1 MKKRNIIICIL
12 SAVTLIIVSIALSMT
27 VFAKKRGGGSIVIND
42 NRTIALNAYDIS
54 IEVGETETLTA
65 KLSVGKGKFVW
76 ASSDESVATVTGKGE
91 VTGLKTGVTT
101 VSAEC
106 NGKKAEC
113 KVTVVLPDGY
123 PGFSKGDE
131 VIEVFV
137 GKTYTIDTEVTFNGE
152 KVEADLSYEVSDESV
167 ATVADGVVTGVKE
180 GSASINVSAEY
191 GGFAILKTV
200 TVKVYGKMM
209 IEASEENISLQ
220 LVSDNALNY
229 RSSVYFGVK
238 AYFDLNDVTEFVTD
252 VEWVSDDD
260 KTVTVTASA
269 DKDGA
274 KRALVSSVKA
284 GKTKIKCNFRYNEES
299 YAYSFDVTAE
309 KSVYSASEAVL
320 SDSVND
326 GNQTATLATNLS
338 ENCVITEALKA
349 TVGGNLLKVR
359 GTENGNVILD
369 RPTEL
374 EKGETAIILE
384 DEKWVCTFDGGV
396 YCTAVLT
403 NDSCEELQNGG
414 EISAG
419 SYYVLGEDINVGWT
433 SKTMDPIKVY
443 GVLDGKGHTL
453 KGITLDK
460 PDTGWLKD
468 PQDPSQTY
476 VSYIT
481 SNSGVIKNIAVEY
494 ETTADTHNGSLTFSN
509 IVQINEGEINNVFLT
524 AHVKGNAWYG
534 SVFVGKNYGVIRNC
548 VTVAPTYSTSNQG
561 LANRCSAYVAFSYGG
576 SIINCYTLGEKWDGM
591 NDSSAKGA
599 GKCYSEAYTGGITLK
614 NWRGS
619 TDMAEILSSDDFSA
633 ANGWSDYWTTDKYS
647 VSFSGKEISLIP
659 TTYLDLDFIEES
671 DGNIAISVP
680 EEITTLTGATIT
692 FNDKKVTP
700 VSLENG
706 ILTVKRGA
714 FDYGEYNIKIAYAEK
729 TYKALNVSFV
739 TKAIRASDAADFYK
753 LFTGDEDA
761 YYVLTEDIDF
771 GGKALVG
778 NITLKGTFE
787 GKGHTLKNFV
797 LDYSAGGPGAAD
809 NGWMCF
815 LFAENKVTIRN
826 VSFEYAM
833 KDAPN
838 DRIAIVDVNSGV
850 IENVYMKVNVIET
863 IQNDYQ
869 KGGAITREN
878 AGGTIRNCVVN
889 ITIKE
894 GVVVGK
900 DSNGSSYSAV
910 AAIAWYNQNGGVIE
924 RCYASVDNSDIPL
937 VSYNVDG
944 TVADSGVFA
953 TERELTDAIK
963 FDTALGWSGYFR
975 IVNGEIVFG

>member
-1 MKKRNIIICIL
+1 MKKKNIIICIL
-12 SAVTLIIVSIALSMT
+12 SAAVLAAVLIVLTLT
-27 VFAKKRGGGSIVIND
+27 VFVKNRGGETVIND
-42 NRTIALNAYDIS
+42 NRTVILNACDLS
-54 IEVGETETLTA
+54 LEVGETETLTA

-76 ASSDESVATVTGKGE
+76 TSSDESVASVTEKGA

-101 VSAEC
+101 VAAEC

-123 PGFSKGDE
+123 PRFSRGDE
-131 VIEVFV
+131 VIELFV
-137 GKTYTIDTEVTFNGE
+137 GKTYAIDTKVTFKGE
-152 KVEADLSYEVSDESV
+152 KVETSAAFEVADESV
-167 ATVADGVVTGVKE
+167 ATVANGVVTGVKE
-180 GSASINVSAEY
+180 GSTSIEVTAEY
-191 GGFAILKTV
+191 GGFAILKTI

-209 IEASEENISLQ
+209 IESSEENIFLQ
-220 LVSDNALNY
+220 LVSDTALNY

-238 AYFDLNDVTEFVTD
+238 AYFDLNDVTERITD
-252 VEWVSDDD
+252 VEWVSEDD
-260 KTVTVTASA
+260 KTVTVTASD

-284 GKTKIKCNFRYNEES
+284 GKTKIKYVFRYNGES
-299 YAYSFDVTAE
+299 YSYSFAVTAE
-309 KSVYSASEAVL
+309 KSVYAASEAVL
-320 SDSVND
+320 FDSEN
-326 GNQTATLATNLS
+326 GGEQTATLTANLS
-338 ENCVITEALKA
+338 ANCVITEALEA
-349 TVGGNLLKVR
+349 TVGGNRLKVR
-359 GTENGNVILD
+359 GTENGKVILD

-374 EKGETAIILE
+374 EKGETTIIIE
-384 DEKWVCTFDGGV
+384 DEKWICTFGGGV

-403 NDSCEELQNGG
+403 NESCKELQSGG

-419 SYYVLGEDINVGWT
+419 SYYVLGEDIDVGWT
-433 SKTMDPIKVY
+433 SKTMEPIKVY
-443 GVLDGKGHTL
+443 GVLDGKGHAL

-460 PDTGWLKD
+460 PDSGWLKD

-476 VSYIT
+476 LSYIT
-481 SNSGVIKNIAVEY
+481 SNSGVIKNIAIEY
-494 ETTADTHNGSLTFSN
+494 ETTANTHDGALTFSN

-524 AHVKGNAWYG
+524 ARVKGNAWYG
-534 SVFVGKNYGVIRNC
+534 SLFVGKNYGVLRNC

-561 LANRCSAYVAFSYGG
+561 LANRCSACVAFSYGG

-591 NDSSAKGA
+591 NDSSAKGV
-599 GKCYSEAYTGGITLK
+599 GKCYSEAYTGGVTLK

-619 TDMAEILSSDDFSA
+619 TDMAEMLSYDDFSEE
-633 ANGWSDYWTTDKYS
+633 NGWSEYWTTSKYS

-659 TTYLDLDFIEES
+659 TTYIELDFIEES
-671 DGNIAISVP
+671 DGNISIAVP
-680 EEITTLTGATIT
+680 EEITTLDGATVT
-692 FNDKKVTP
+692 LNDRKVTP

-706 ILTVKRGA
+706 ILTVKRGT
-714 FDYGEYNIKIAYAEK
+714 FDYGEYNIKIAYADK

-739 TKAIRASDAADFYK
+739 TKAIRASDASDFYN

-771 GGKALVG
+771 GGKALAG

-797 LDYSAGGPGAAD
+797 LDYSAGGPSAG
-809 NGWMCF
+809 NNEWMCF
-815 LFAENKVTIRN
+815 LFAENKGTIRN
-826 VSFEYAM
+826 VSFEYSM

-838 DRIAIVDVNSGV
+838 DRIAIVDVNSGL
-850 IENVYMKVNVIET
+850 IENVYMKVNVIEI

-889 ITIKE
+889 ITIAD
-894 GVVVGK
+894 GVIVGK
-900 DSNGSSYSAV
+900 DSVGSEYSAV

-924 RCYASVDNSDIPL
+924 RCYASVDDSEIPL

-944 TVADSGVFA
+944 TITDSGVFA
-953 TERELTDAIK
+953 TESDLTDAIR
-963 FDTALGWSGYFR
+963 FDAALGWSGYFK

>member
-1 MKKRNIIICIL
+1 MKKKKIIICVLAAVIL
-12 SAVTLIIVSIALSMT
+12 AAVLVVLSLT
-27 VFAKKRGGGSIVIND
+27 VFTKGCGGESTIIND
-42 NRTIALNAYDIS
+42 NRTLTLNAYDLS
-54 IEVGETETLTA
+54 LEVGETEMLTA

-76 ASSDESVATVTGKGE
+76 ASSDETVATVTDKGA
-91 VTGLKTGVTT
+91 VTGVKTGSTT

-123 PGFSKGDE
+123 PKFSRGNE

-137 GKTYTIDTEVTFNGE
+137 GKTYAIDTKVTFKGE
-152 KVEADLSYEVSDESV
+152 KVEADVSYEVADESV
-167 ATVADGVVTGVKE
+167 ATVANGVVSGVKE
-180 GSASINVSAEY
+180 GSTSINVSAEY
-191 GGFAILKTV
+191 GGFAILKTI
-200 TVKVYGKMM
+200 TVKVYGRMM
-209 IEASEENISLQ
+209 LEASEENILLQ

-238 AYFDLNDVTEFVTD
+238 AYFDLNDVTEFITD
-252 VEWVSDDD
+252 VEWVSGDD

-284 GKTKIKCNFRYNEES
+284 GRTKIKCIFKYNEEI

-326 GNQTATLATNLS
+326 GNQTATLETNLS

-359 GTENGNVILD
+359 GTEKGNVILD

-374 EKGETAIILE
+374 EKGETTIILE
-384 DEKWVCTFDGGV
+384 DEKWVCTFDGAV

-403 NDSCEELQNGG
+403 SASCKELQAGG

-460 PDTGWLKD
+460 PDAGWLKD
-468 PQDPSQTY
+468 PKDPSQTY

-481 SNSGVIKNIAVEY
+481 SNSGVIKNIAIEY
-494 ETTADTHNGSLTFSN
+494 ETTANTHNGSLTFSN
-509 IVQINEGEINNVFLT
+509 IIQINEGEINNVFLT

-534 SVFVGKNYGVIRNC
+534 SVFVGKNYGIMRNC
-548 VTVAPTYSTSNQG
+548 VMVAPTYSTSNQS
-561 LANRCSAYVAFSYGG
+561 LANRCSACVAFSYGG

-619 TDMAEILSSDDFSA
+619 TDMAEILSNDDFSA
-633 ANGWSDYWTTDKYS
+633 ENGWSDYWTTGKYS

-706 ILTVKRGA
+706 ILTIKRGA
-714 FDYGEYNIKIAYAEK
+714 FDYGEYNIKIAYADK

-739 TKAIRASDAADFYK
+739 TKAIRASDAADFYN

-815 LFAENKVTIRN
+815 LFAENKGTIRN

-910 AAIAWYNQNGGVIE
+910 AAVAWYNQGGGVIE
-924 RCYASVDNSDIPL
+924 HCYASVDDSEIPL

-944 TVADSGVFA
+944 TITDSGVFA
-953 TERELTDAIK
+953 TVSDLIDAIK
-963 FDTALGWSGYFR
+963 FDSALGWSGYFK
-975 IVNGEIVFG
+975 IVNDEIVFG

>member
-12 SAVTLIIVSIALSMT
+12 SAVTLITVSIVLSLT
-27 VFAKKRGGGSIVIND
+27 VFAKNRGGESIVIND
-42 NRTIALNAYDIS
+42 NRTITLNTYDIS
-54 IEVGETETLTA
+54 VEVGETEMLTA

-76 ASSDESVATVTGKGE
+76 ISSDEAVATVTDKGA
-91 VTGLKTGVTT
+91 VTGVKTGVTT
-101 VSAEC
+101 VSVEC
-106 NGKKAEC
+106 GGKKAEC

-123 PGFSKGDE
+123 PRFSRGDE

-137 GKTYTIDTEVTFNGE
+137 GKTYEIDTKVTFNGE
-152 KVEADLSYEVSDESV
+152 KAETVVSCEVADESV
-167 ATVADGVVTGVKE
+167 ATVANGVVTGVKE
-180 GSASINVSAEY
+180 GSTSINVSAEY

-200 TVKVYGKMM
+200 TVKVYGRMM
-209 IEASEENISLQ
+209 LEASEENISLQ
-220 LVSDNALNY
+220 LVSDNAFNY

-238 AYFDLNDVTEFVTD
+238 AYFDLEDVTEQITD
-252 VEWVSDDD
+252 VKWVSEDD
-260 KTVTVTASA
+260 KTITVTAFD

-284 GKTKIKCNFRYNEES
+284 GKTKIKCVFKYNEES
-299 YAYSFDVTAE
+299 YAYDVTAE

-320 SDSVND
+320 FDSEND

-338 ENCVITEALKA
+338 GNCVITEALKA
-349 TVGGNLLKVR
+349 TVGGDRLKVR
-359 GTENGNVILD
+359 GTEKGNVILD

-374 EKGETAIILE
+374 EKGETTIILE

-403 NDSCEELQNGG
+403 NDSCKELQNGG
-414 EISAG
+414 EILAG

-460 PDTGWLKD
+460 PDAGWLKD
-468 PQDPSQTY
+468 PKDPSQTY

-481 SNSGVIKNIAVEY
+481 SNSGVIKNIAIEY
-494 ETTADTHNGSLTFSN
+494 ETTSNTHNGSLTFSN
-509 IVQINEGEINNVFLT
+509 LIQINEGEINNVFLT

-534 SVFVGKNYGVIRNC
+534 SVFVGKNYGVMQNC

-561 LANRCSAYVAFSYGG
+561 LANRCSACVAFSYGG

-591 NDSSAKGA
+591 DDSSAKGA

-619 TDMAEILSSDDFSA
+619 TDMAELLLYEDFSA

-706 ILTVKRGA
+706 ILTVKRGT
-714 FDYGEYNIKIAYAEK
+714 FNYGEYNIKIAYADR

-739 TKAIRASDAADFYK
+739 TKAIRASDASDFYN
-753 LFTGDEDA
+753 LFNGDEDA

-797 LDYSAGGPGAAD
+797 LDYVAGGSDAAD

-815 LFAENKVTIRN
+815 LFAENKGTIRN

-838 DRIAIVDVNSGV
+838 DKIAIVDVNSGV

-889 ITIKE
+889 ITIEE

-900 DSNGSSYSAV
+900 DSVGSSYSAV
-910 AAIAWYNQNGGVIE
+910 AAVAWYNQGGGIIE
-924 RCYASVDNSDIPL
+924 HCYASVDGSEIPL
-937 VSYNVDG
+937 VCYNVDG
-944 TVADSGVFA
+944 TVTDSGVFA
-953 TERELTDAIK
+953 TASEMADAIK
-963 FDTALGWSGYFR
+963 FDAALGWSGYFT